1 MRDATWQTCSCRIA
15 SGLPWFTFS
24 AIEFLETWIKPQYG
38 VFEYG
43 CGGSTLFFAE
53 RAKSV
58 ASVEHNGKWARSVT
72 AAALKRGLTN
82 VAIEVREAGR
92 EPPLADSPYCLA
104 LDRSFDVVVV
114 DGWALGKCNEADR
127 RAVQSRGA
135 CFQRA
140 EQFVRPGG
148 VIVLD
153 DAWFDPGLEHH
164 ARDRRVFSGHWS
176 LADRRKPN
184 GCVGG
189 VGASLSK
196 NFHAT
201 VTAET
206 LRRRDPAQSGR

>member
-1 MRDATWQTCSCRIA
+1 MRGSKFSKVLRLMAAHASQPRYARRYMANLFVPPIA

-24 AIEFLETWIKPQYG
+24 AIEFLETWIKPHHE

-43 CGGSTLFFAE
+43 CGGSTLFFAQ
-53 RAKSV
+53 RARSV
-58 ASVEHNGKWARSVT
+58 ASVEHNGKWAQTVT

-92 EPPLADSPYCLA
+92 EPPLADSPYCQA

-135 CFQRA
+135 CFRRA

-148 VIVLD
+148 IIVLD
-153 DAWFDPGLEHH
+153 DAWFDPEMEHH
-164 ARDRRVFSGHWS
+164 ARDRRVFSGTGPW
-176 LADRRKPN
+176 RT
-184 GCVGG
+184 
-189 VGASLSK
+189 GASRTDV
-196 NFHAT
+196 FFY
-201 VTAET
+201 
-206 LRRRDPAQSGR
+206 